1 MTYDI
6 GPKIGIDGEAEFR
19 KSINNITQ
27 NVKTLG
33 TEMASVTSAYDKNDK
48 STANLTAQNE
58 VLNKQITA
66 QKEKLEKL
74 TDGLAECT
82 KKYGE
87 NDNKTLKWQAA
98 VNTATAELNKME
110 RQLAENNQALED
122 AGDGADD
129 FSNGMG
135 DVSKSLD
142 DAGEA
147 GLKFGD
153 ILKANILSD
162 AILSGVKALAG
173 AVTDLARDLAG
184 VAKESVGVAAE
195 LKAES
200 SQFEQTFGDLEDTAR
215 AAVKGIAD
223 ETGILETRLNGT
235 AASIYAFARSS
246 GGTTEESM
254 DLMQTALQA
263 AADSAA
269 YYDKSLEDASETL
282 MSFLKG
288 NFANDAALG
297 LSATEATRNAKAME
311 LFGTEYKN
319 LTEIEKQKTL
329 LKMVTDAQELSG
341 AMGQAARESEG
352 WENVLGNLEEVGRQ
366 IKGKIGAPILEEAVP
381 AIQAL
386 TTSLSGLLS
395 GEMDFS
401 AFAQSIGDQVA
412 GMAGKLAEAL
422 PGLVAKA
429 SEIGGQILQGVK
441 SSFPALASAGKEII
455 TWIVSGVTES
465 VPELINSGVYLM
477 GSLGEGI
484 RENLP
489 ALMST
494 GLDAITSFTE
504 GLRENVG
511 LIVDG
516 AIDLAKNFAKGLAD
530 SIPTIVEKVPT
541 IVSNIANTIND
552 NAPKILK
559 AAVDIIGTLVKGLI
573 DSIPTIIENMPKII
587 AAIWDTIT
595 AINWLSL
602 GSNIIKGL
610 ANGVSGAVNF
620 AKNAIKTIAE
630 ALKNGVK
637 GLPDAFLSIGKN
649 IIQGLINGIKSMAT
663 SLVKN
668 IKSVVTSAVSGVK
681 SLLGINSPSKVFAG
695 IGGYMAEGLG
705 VGFGGEI
712 PDVQR
717 RIDRSMNELVNSASG
732 YTIPVQTAGAGV
744 SAGGQYPSSTDLA
757 AAIKSAMAGMG
768 VYLGDRQVGEIVTNR
783 QRNNARASGAMVMTY

>member
-1 MTYDI
+1 MAYDI

-19 KSINNITQ
+19 KSINAINQNI
-27 NVKTLG
+27 KTLG
-33 TEMASVTSAYDKNDK
+33 TEMAAVTSAYDKNDK
-48 STANLTAQNE
+48 STANLTRQNE

-74 TDGLAECT
+74 NEGLAECT

-87 NDNKTLKWQAA
+87 NDEKTLKWQAA

-110 RQLAENNQALED
+110 RQLAENNQSLED
-122 AGDGADD
+122 TGDGID
-129 FSNGMG
+129 
-135 DVSKSLD
+135 DVSKNLD
-142 DAGEA
+142 DAGNA
-147 GLKFGD
+147 GIKFGD

-162 AILSGVKALAG
+162 AIINGVKALGSAVAG
-173 AVTDLARDLAG
+173 LARDLAG

-200 SQFEQTFGDLEDTAR
+200 SQFEQTFGDLEETAR
-215 AAVKGIAD
+215 SAVKGIAD

-288 NFANDAALG
+288 NYANDAALG

-311 LFGTEYKN
+311 LFGTEFKN
-319 LTEIEKQKTL
+319 LSEIEKQKTL

-366 IKGKIGAPILEEAVP
+366 LKGKIGAPILEEAVP
-381 AIQAL
+381 AIQTL

-401 AFAQSIGDQVA
+401 TFAQSIGDQVA
-412 GMAGKLAEAL
+412 GMAGKLAGAL
-422 PGLVAKA
+422 PGLVSKA
-429 SEIGGQILQGVK
+429 GEIGGQIIQGVK
-441 SSFPALASAGKEII
+441 SSLPAMASAGKEII
-455 TWIVSGVTES
+455 TWIVTGVTES
-465 VPELINSGVYLM
+465 IPELINSGVSLM
-477 GSLGEGI
+477 GSFGEGI

-489 ALMST
+489 TIMST
-494 GLDAITSFTE
+494 GLDAVTSFTE

-516 AIDLAKNFAKGLAD
+516 AINLAKNFAQGLAD
-530 SIPTIVEKVPT
+530 SIQTIIEKVPT

-573 DSIPTIIENMPKII
+573 DSIPTIVKNMPKII

-602 GSNIIKGL
+602 GTKIITGLGNGISNMASFVKSSASKIGDTIK
-610 ANGVSGAVNF
+610 NSF
-620 AKNAIKTIAE
+620 KNLPQE
-630 ALKNGVK
+630 MLK
-637 GLPDAFLSIGKN
+637 IGKN
-649 IIQGLINGIKSMAT
+649 IISGLIDGIKSMLGAVKDNVGK
-663 SLVKN
+663 LVT
-668 IKSVVTSAVSGVK
+668 SVVSGTK
-681 SLLGINSPSKVFAG
+681 SLLGISSPSKVFAG

-705 VGFGGEI
+705 VGFGKEI

-717 RIDRSMNELVNSASG
+717 RIDKSMNELVNSASG
-732 YTIPVQTAGAGV
+732 YPIPVQAAGAGV
-744 SAGGQYPSSTDLA
+744 SNGGQSPSSADLA
-757 AAIKSAMAGMG
+757 EAIKSAMAGMG
-768 VYLGDRQVGEIVTNR
+768 VYLGDRQVGEIVTSR
-783 QRNNARASGAMVMTY
+783 QRNDARASGAMVMTY